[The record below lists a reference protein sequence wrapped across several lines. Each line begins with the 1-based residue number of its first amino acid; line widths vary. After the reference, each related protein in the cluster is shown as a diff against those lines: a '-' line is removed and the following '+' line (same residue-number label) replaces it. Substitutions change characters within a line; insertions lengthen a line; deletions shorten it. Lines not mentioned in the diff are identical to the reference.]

1 MQCASLRVF
10 CSRFAR
16 CVTVLDSDCCSR
28 RPHCMSPHLTFRAQ
42 GLGKR
47 VGPRLRELAPCGQR
61 EPGGGTHATWGPL
74 SLAHPCTA
82 VHYFMPVVPGGAS
95 ANNNILL
102 SILRHAPFQKWAS
115 IANWACLPACL
126 LADFEFNETRT
137 RSSAVQGAFTQ
148 QLRTTVIFWG

>member
-115 IANWACLPACL
+115 IANWACLPAYL
-126 LADFEFNETRT
+126 QISSSTRPEPDQAQCRARLQYT
-137 RSSAVQGAFTQ
+137 AVPNVN
-148 QLRTTVIFWG
+148 L